1 VLPVELVAVHAE
13 NATFVAARQHVVHVS
28 AAEDVAVLSPCP
40 AEELHYRRR
49 IGALVG
55 TSIRGAGHRVYSRR
69 RLVAADRDVVD
80 DARGWPG
87 RPCAA
92 R

>member
-1 VLPVELVAVHAE
+1 M
-13 NATFVAARQHVVHVS
+13 HVS
-28 AAEDVAVLSPCP
+28 TAEDVAVLSPGP
-40 AEELHYRRR
+40 EELHHRRR

-55 TSIRGAGHRVYSRR
+55 TSMRGARHRVYSRR
-69 RLVAADRDVVD
+69 RLVAAGRDVLD

-92 R
+92 G